1 MNTPVENISNKKMN
15 QIFFFGFVLFAV
27 LFYGIVFVLG
37 GFDKY
42 RDGKGWLLRIS
53 RDFVYIFLLTFLLKK
68 TFFHKSFS
76 IPTEYSR
83 FIKTFFILMGVYLIL
98 VLIHLT
104 NKSPLEIAHHEVR
117 NIILYSLFLP
127 FLPILLTNN
136 RDIFC
141 LVKTLLAIGVLEA
154 LFGVITYFLPFKQMT
169 LNGRVMGTLGDP
181 NNYAVFLT
189 LCMLLTA
196 ALWDKFKTLKA
207 VLLFAV
213 YLPAFIFANSITGLV
228 TLICG
233 LFIVFLF
240 KKGFL
245 KALLLSVVF
254 LYLIT
259 SFSWINKQV
268 TQRRYSPS
276 EYTDRYLIFKINV
289 VTHGKFQDIF
299 YLGLGEESLDR
310 ELQALESVKSSAWRT
325 IKKRVEMYTSLLDYP
340 AKKSIGKLL
349 LGDFTAEQYKKT
361 DSQYINFLEN
371 TGIASALIFI
381 LIFVNGAY
389 QGLKTYKKH
398 DSAIT
403 LALAAFII
411 SMVSVAFLGAAFL
424 NRFPINFFLYLS
436 LGIIFLEKDRIIKV
450 ADEAAKV

>member
-1 MNTPVENISNKKMN
+1 MNTPVENISNKKIN

-27 LFYGIVFVLG
+27 LFYSIVFVLG
-37 GFDKY
+37 GFDEY

-83 FIKTFFILMGVYLIL
+83 FIKTFFILMGAYLIL
-98 VLIHLT
+98 VLIHLI

-141 LVKTLLAIGVLEA
+141 LAKILLAIGVLEA
-154 LFGVITYFLPFKQMT
+154 LFGIITYFLPFKQMT

-181 NNYAVFLT
+181 NNYAIFLT

-196 ALWDKFKTLKA
+196 ALWDKFKTLKSF
-207 VLLFAV
+207 LLFAV

-233 LFIVFLF
+233 LFMVFLF

-245 KALLLSVVF
+245 KALLLSAIL

-259 SFSWINKQV
+259 SFSWINKQF
-268 TQRRYSPS
+268 TQQRYNLF
-276 EYTDRYLIFKINV
+276 EYSDRYLIFKINV
-289 VTHGKFQDIF
+289 VTYGKFQDIF
-299 YLGLGEESLDR
+299 YLGLGKKSLDR
-310 ELQALESVKSSAWRT
+310 ELRAFESFKSAAWRT
-325 IKKRVEMYTSLLDYP
+325 IKIRGEMYTSLLDYLE
-340 AKKSIGKLL
+340 KKSIGKLL

-389 QGLKTYKKH
+389 QGLKSYKRH
-398 DSAIT
+398 GSATT

-411 SMVSVAFLGAAFL
+411 SMISVAFLGAAFL

-436 LGIIFLEKDRIIKV
+436 LGIIFLEKDRIIKA
-450 ADEAAKV
+450 ADEAATA